1 MSVISTLTPKTG
13 LRAFISAGGGGI
25 GLVIAR
31 AFREAGARVLVC
43 DVDDVALGQLAE
55 TDPEI
60 IGVRADVSR
69 ADDVC
74 ALGEV
79 IEDRLGGLDV
89 VINNAGIAGPT
100 GGIDSVPQDEWLRT
114 IEINVNGQYRVAHL
128 TVPMLKVS
136 EGAMICMS
144 SVAGRLGY
152 AFRTPYSA
160 SKWAV
165 IGLVES
171 LARELGPD
179 GVRVNAILPGIIRG
193 ERIERV
199 ISARADA
206 LGLPYEEMEQRFLQ
220 LISLRRMTEPED
232 VAAMALFLG
241 SPGARNVSGQA
252 ISVCGNVENL

>member
-1 MSVISTLTPKTG
+1 MSVISTLAPRTG
-13 LRAFISAGGGGI
+13 LRVFISAGGGGI
-25 GLVIAR
+25 GLIIAR
-31 AFREAGARVLVC
+31 AFHEAGARVLVC
-43 DVDDVALGQLAE
+43 DVDDAVLGHLE
-55 TDPEI
+55 DTDPEI

-69 ADDVC
+69 ADDVD
-74 ALGEV
+74 ALGAV
-79 IEDRLGGLDV
+79 IDDRLGGLDV

-114 IEINVNGQYRVAHL
+114 IDINVNGQYHVSRV

-136 EGAMICMS
+136 RGAMICMS

-152 AFRTPYSA
+152 AFRTPYSV
-160 SKWAV
+160 SKWGL

-193 ERIERV
+193 KRIERV

-206 LGLPYEEMEQRFLQ
+206 LGVPYEEMEQRYLQ

-232 VAAMALFLG
+232 VAAMALFLA
-241 SPGARNVSGQA
+241 SPGARNVSGQS